1 MAMTAEKNIESQLR
15 SAAKIEPDRLPRLK
29 LIAADW
35 AAAAQDSLNEIYASP
50 VEIEFVGVSSL
61 AFASAAADLQA
72 AASVTLIRS
81 PKWREIGFAIA
92 DLRLADTIVEAV
104 FGGNGDSAIGPPRPI
119 SKLDRRFIDLALST
133 VINAANK
140 VFAPVAPLDMVD
152 DRVLHTAILPQL
164 EEVLT
169 KENVAF
175 VDFAFKISIG
185 NHASTLRF
193 ALPERALSVHRRK
206 LTIVPESAPL
216 MADEAWARDITEGL
230 QLADLEI
237 RALLDEKQIT
247 LGDVAR
253 FTLGQTIVLDAT
265 TDSLLIIECEEQR
278 LFRGRMGR
286 SHDSYVVRIEEKI
299 DPTEEFI
306 DDILS
311 D

>member
-1 MAMTAEKNIESQLR
+1 MAMTAEKTIESQLR

-35 AAAAQDSLNEIYASP
+35 ADASMEQLNEIYASP
-50 VEIEFVGVSSL
+50 VEIEFLGVSSL
-61 AFASAAADLQA
+61 AFANAAADLQA
-72 AASVTLIRS
+72 AASVTIIRS
-81 PKWREIGFAIA
+81 PKWREIGFAVA
-92 DLRLADTIVEAV
+92 DTRLADTIVEAV
-104 FGGNGDSAIGPPRPI
+104 FGGSGDAAVGPTRPM
-119 SKLDRRFIDLALST
+119 SKLDHRFVDLALST
-133 VINAANK
+133 MINAANPI
-140 VFAPVAPLDMVD
+140 FAPVAPLDMVD
-152 DRVLHTAILPQL
+152 DRALHTAILPQL
-164 EEVLT
+164 QDVLQ
-169 KENVAF
+169 KDNLAF
-175 VDFAFKISIG
+175 VDFTFKISIG
-185 NHASTLRF
+185 NHSSTLRF

-265 TDSLLIIECEEQR
+265 TDSLIIIECEEQR
-278 LFRGRMGR
+278 LFRGRMGS

>member
-1 MAMTAEKNIESQLR
+1 MAMTAEKTIESQLR

-29 LIAADW
+29 LIATDW
-35 AAAAQDSLNEIYASP
+35 ASAAQEQLNDIYASP
-50 VEIEFVGVSSL
+50 VEVEFTGVANL
-61 AFASAAADLQA
+61 AFASATSDLNS

-81 PKWREIGFAIA
+81 PKWREIGFAVA
-92 DLRLADTIVEAV
+92 DARLADTIVEAV
-104 FGGNGDSAIGPPRPI
+104 FGGTGEAVAGTPRSM
-119 SKLDRRFIDLALST
+119 SKLDRRFVDMALST
-133 VINAANK
+133 MIGAANA
-140 VFAPVAPLDMVD
+140 VFDPVAPLGMVD
-152 DRVLHTAILPQL
+152 DKAIHTAIAVQL
-164 EEVLT
+164 EDLL
-169 KENVAF
+169 KKDNLAF

-185 NHASTLRF
+185 NHSSTVRF